1 MGDSINILDEEYINS
16 LQIIEDIHKSEKS
29 TIYKVSKPD
38 GTILALKVLK
48 ESNIQAFRGF
58 MSQYEMMAMLHHP
71 NILKVYGV
79 FFGSEKKAPSI
90 LMEYC
95 PTSIEKEIIHKT
107 LTKVDISFAIY
118 QISVAMKY
126 IHKKFII
133 YHDLMPSK
141 ILIGQDSLIKI
152 SIFGHAGTSFYD
164 DDSHGLGMSG
174 LKFIAPEL
182 IDEKDDIDEKCDVYS
197 FGTIMY
203 FILFEGRLPRSSL
216 RCVLSGNKARIPEI
230 FSKLSREIIDVCWNF
245 NPEDRPSFKDICQ
258 KIEKAHFGLFDF
270 NSSEQAQISEMIN
283 SYKQKF
289 F

>member
-1 MGDSINILDEEYINS
+1 MGDSIKILDEEFIKS
-16 LQIIEDIHKSEKS
+16 LQTIEDIHISQHFHF
-29 TIYKVSKPD
+29 YKVSKPD
-38 GTILALKVLK
+38 GTIYILKVLNDTRDQVVK
-48 ESNIQAFRGF
+48 NFIKQS
-58 MSQYEMMAMLHHP
+58 EMMAMLNHP
-71 NILKVYGV
+71 NILKVYGI
-79 FFGSEKKAPSI
+79 FYGNQTRNPSV
-90 LMEYC
+90 LVEYC
-95 PTSIEKEIIHKT
+95 PDSIENAIISRN
-107 LTKVDISFAIY
+107 LTKIDISFAIY
-118 QISVAMKY
+118 QISVAIKY

>member
-1 MGDSINILDEEYINS
+1 MGDSINILDEEYISS

-48 ESNIQAFRGF
+48 ESNIQTIRGF

-71 NILKVYGV
+71 NILKVYGI
-79 FFGSEKKAPSI
+79 FFGSEKKAPYF

-126 IHKKFII
+126 IHKKQIL
-133 YHDLMPSK
+133 YRDLKPSN

-152 SIFGHAGTSFYD
+152 SNFSVSELFSPDNDYAYGVGTMRF
-164 DDSHGLGMSG
+164 M
-174 LKFIAPEL
+174 APEVISEDSK
-182 IDEKDDIDEKCDVYS
+182 IDEKSDVYS
-197 FGTIMY
+197 FGVT
-203 FILFEGRLPRSSL
+203 LFYLLNEGNLPHFSVQDFMAGR
-216 RCVLSGNKARIPEI
+216 KAKIPDN
-230 FSKLSREIIDVCWNF
+230 FTNLSREIIDLCWNH

-258 KIEKAHFGLFDF
+258 KIEKAHFGLFDL
-270 NSSEQAQISEMIN
+270 NNSEQAQISEMIN